1 MSVLLNT
8 VEIAVNGYKSK
19 EKLQMSNETKTKQ
32 LYRQRMNRYVVAIL
46 AVLLVCIVANAE
58 EEGRF
63 KYELK
68 PNKTNLPQPP
78 RVIPPKTTGEVGP
91 AAPSDATVLFDGK
104 SLDHF
109 QESSWKIVEGVIV
122 AGRGNLTTKKT
133 YGDCQLHIEWRAPE
147 KPTGPPGRMGNS
159 GVCFM
164 DLYEL
169 QIYDSF
175 SSKIYVDGSAGA
187 IFGQTPP
194 LVNACRRPG
203 KWQSFDVIF
212 KAPIF
217 KDEKLIESARITVL
231 YNNVLVQNNTK
242 IQSKKSHAAKG
253 PLMIQGHHSPV
264 QFRNIWIRE
273 LDKNAH
279 R

>member
-1 MSVLLNT
+1 
-8 VEIAVNGYKSK
+8 
-19 EKLQMSNETKTKQ
+19 MSNETKTKQ
-32 LYRQRMNRYVVAIL
+32 LYRQRMNRYVAAMLTVFL
-46 AVLLVCIVANAE
+46 ACIAANAE

-109 QESSWKIVEGVIV
+109 QETTWKIVEGALV
-122 AGRGNLTTKKT
+122 AGHGNLTTKKA
-133 YGDCQLHIEWRAPE
+133 YGDCQLHIEWRAPAI
-147 KPTGPPGRMGNS
+147 PTGPPGRMGNS
-159 GVCFM
+159 GVYFM

-175 SSKIYVDGSAGA
+175 SSKIYADGSAGA
-187 IFGQTPP
+187 IYGQTPP

-203 KWQSFDVIF
+203 QWQSFDVIF
-212 KAPIF
+212 KAPVF
-217 KDEKLIESARITVL
+217 KDGKLIESARITVL

-242 IQSKKSHAAKG
+242 IRGETIHAAKL
-253 PLMIQGHHSPV
+253 PLMIQGHSSPV

-273 LDKNAH
+273 LDKNAP